1 MSYMKK
7 MCFEAAI
14 VFASTATVLN
24 ACIPMLFWSC
34 RNREDEEESESLI
47 NSHYTR

>member
-14 VFASTATVLN
+14 AFASTATVLN
-24 ACIPMLFWSC
+24 ACIPILFWNR
-34 RNREDEEESESLI
+34 RNREAEEENERLI